1 MKQSQNPAS
10 SATHS
15 YSEMFVRHPSKH
27 HLKTGV
33 GVQFSGDPN
42 HAVSQDEKSS
52 QQESAWGLGLR
63 HSRLRP
69 RYCGEPV
76 GGAADRAA
84 PASRSSLQASQTP
97 GPPERELWGHKAM
110 CSSAS
115 HTLRAPIP
123 PPLGERNRDVSELFW
138 AGQESWNTAVRSR
151 RARTQRLRLQEDP
164 RREFKAH
171 LNARALLP
179 LPALE
184 VSTARCSR
192 NRTESH
198 PIQNPNSNFE
208 PHSRQADSG
217 PASSRSPSNRY
228 SNPWSG
234 HPGRLRG
241 KGIFRNRFL

>member
-1 MKQSQNPAS
+1 
-10 SATHS
+10 
-15 YSEMFVRHPSKH
+15 MFVRHPSMH

-33 GVQFSGDPN
+33 GVQFSRGPN
-42 HAVSQDEKSS
+42 HAVSQDEKSP

-84 PASRSSLQASQTP
+84 PASRLSLQASQTP
-97 GPPERELWGHKAM
+97 GPAERELWGHKAV

-179 LPALE
+179 LPGLE
-184 VSTARCSR
+184 VSTARCSGTAP
-192 NRTESH
+192 NHTLYRTLIPTLNPIADRLIPDLH
-198 PIQNPNSNFE
+198 PAEAQATDTPIPGAGTWSAPRKGNF
-208 PHSRQADSG
+208 
-217 PASSRSPSNRY
+217 
-228 SNPWSG
+228 
-234 HPGRLRG
+234 
-241 KGIFRNRFL
+241 